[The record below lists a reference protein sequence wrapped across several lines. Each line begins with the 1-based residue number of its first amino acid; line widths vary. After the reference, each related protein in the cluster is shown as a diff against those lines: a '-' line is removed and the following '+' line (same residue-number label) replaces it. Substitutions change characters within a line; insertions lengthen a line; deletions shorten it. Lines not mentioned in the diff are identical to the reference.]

1 MTWSIFS
8 CAYWLCVCVCE
19 RELLSRVQLFATPS
33 YVYSFSKKV
42 STQIS
47 LLTFFYI
54 RNLFIFGFV
63 TAHGLSLVVAS
74 RGQSL
79 AAVRRLLP
87 AASFT
92 AERGF

>member
-1 MTWSIFS
+1 M
-8 CAYWLCVCVCE
+8 CLLAVCVCVCE
-19 RELLSRVQLFATPS
+19 RELLSRVRLFATPS

-74 RGQSL
+74 RGQSP